1 MTEMTIIVEFET
13 LEGAEPEFTRIITD
27 HARRTLA
34 EEPGCL
40 RFDIVKPLDKDGA
53 PEPNKL
59 IASELYADLAAVD
72 AHGANPRMKPL
83 SETIKPLLKSRR
95 LVLARS
101 LMTRPVD
108 NGLTPEEL
116 NAANDG

>member
-34 EEPGCL
+34 EEPGCK
-40 RFDIVKPLDKDGA
+40 RFEVIKPIGKDGA
-53 PEPNKL
+53 PEPNKVMVN
-59 IASELYADLAAVD
+59 ELYADQAAVD
-72 AHGANPRMKPL
+72 AHNANPRMKPL
-83 SETIKPLLKSRR
+83 GETLKPLLKSRR
-95 LVLARS
+95 LILALS
-101 LMTRPVD
+101 LLERPKD
-108 NGLTPEEL
+108 DGMAPAEL